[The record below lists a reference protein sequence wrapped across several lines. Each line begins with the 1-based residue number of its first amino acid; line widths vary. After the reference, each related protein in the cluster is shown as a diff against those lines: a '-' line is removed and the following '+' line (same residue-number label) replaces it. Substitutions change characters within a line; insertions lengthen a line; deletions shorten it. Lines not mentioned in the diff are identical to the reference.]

1 MSHPRLIHL
10 EDTMSPDPHHNRTT
24 DAVADAEDEKEVRR
38 LHRLL
43 WDSLI
48 AFGASSGYATVY
60 PTDRN

>member
-1 MSHPRLIHL
+1 
-10 EDTMSPDPHHNRTT
+10 MSPDPHHNRTT
-24 DAVADAEDEKEVRR
+24 DAVVDAEDEKEVRR
-38 LHRLL
+38 LHHLL